1 MCTPG
6 YQIHVRMH
14 TILSVLQALS
24 EVYSPPSDAPSILP
38 NEDSSVAN
46 GDIQPVVPPFDLCVK
61 GVVELVMD
69 DLFGEAA
76 LAKEADGD
84 VKSSQIKEAKGMK
97 AFDCLEMLARWVAMH
112 KSFLV

>member
-1 MCTPG
+1 MCTSG

-24 EVYSPPSDAPSILP
+24 AVYHPPSDAPSILP
-38 NEDSSVAN
+38 NEDGSTAN
-46 GDIQPVVPPFDLCVK
+46 GDVQVVVPPFDVCVK

-97 AFDCLEMLARWVAMH
+97 AFDCMEMLARWVLMH
-112 KSFLV
+112 TSFL